1 MWQQWYLSQNRWT
14 LAESLRAAGYR
25 TAGFVDSSWITSRF
39 GLTQGFDVYDSS
51 AAEGPFAPHGSRDGG
66 IRRTTALAR
75 AFLEDLGPEE
85 PFLLFLHALDVHGA
99 YLAKPSTWP
108 YSTDSEP
115 YDRERTRPA
124 GGSPQAFGIIP
135 TYIALGEVPSGELPS
150 RMPTAPL
157 ERAYDEGIRFL
168 DEELGRFLAFLGHA
182 GILERSWLVFTAD
195 HGEMMSDSTLLFG
208 HGVLDQDVTHVPLLI
223 RPPGGCPG
231 GRRVAEAV
239 QLVDLYPTLVELAGL
254 ECRPPKHGR
263 SLVPLLRNE
272 EHEPGL
278 VLVETGVT
286 RQAMLVAGGWMLIE
300 LEPTKD
306 LTEQV
311 GMISHPLLMRNLPSL
326 AELESRARKK
336 GRGLLSW
343 LDDVELKRDFFE
355 RLPQSGPT
363 EELMTQ
369 MRTRKKYEA
378 FLGFVRHVLKG
389 PFYELYEL
397 KSDPEAEHD
406 VAAQHPEKL
415 GELKKLLKQEQ
426 LRRTQAWKN
435 ATAPA
440 EPVVLPPAE
449 IQALEALGY
458 GGGDDDHDDDGSND
472 HGE

>member
-1 MWQQWYLSQNRWT
+1 
-14 LAESLRAAGYR
+14 
-25 TAGFVDSSWITSRF
+25 
-39 GLTQGFDVYDSS
+39 
-51 AAEGPFAPHGSRDGG
+51 
-66 IRRTTALAR
+66 
-75 AFLEDLGPEE
+75 
-85 PFLLFLHALDVHGA
+85 
-99 YLAKPSTWP
+99 
-108 YSTDSEP
+108 
-115 YDRERTRPA
+115 
-124 GGSPQAFGIIP
+124 
-135 TYIALGEVPSGELPS
+135 
-150 RMPTAPL
+150 
-157 ERAYDEGIRFL
+157 
-168 DEELGRFLAFLGHA
+168 
-182 GILERSWLVFTAD
+182 
-195 HGEMMSDSTLLFG
+195 
-208 HGVLDQDVTHVPLLI
+208 
-223 RPPGGCPG
+223 
-231 GRRVAEAV
+231 
-239 QLVDLYPTLVELAGL
+239 
-254 ECRPPKHGR
+254 
-263 SLVPLLRNE
+263 
-272 EHEPGL
+272 
-278 VLVETGVT
+278 
-286 RQAMLVAGGWMLIE
+286 
-300 LEPTKD
+300 
-306 LTEQV
+306 
-311 GMISHPLLMRNLPSL
+311 MRNLPSL